1 MDNHKELIERLKI
14 DAEWAEG
21 QEWETPLCLWDDLMD
36 AVSAI
41 ATLTEENARLR
52 AELEQAKEKNAGLAL
67 ALLYDCNPN
76 EDCIGENEWSAI
88 GSELEQVKRERDG
101 IKSAFED
108 VASKPNCNTCCDRS
122 CMYRPRAGE
131 TTRFNCPLWRGRNP
145 K

>member
-1 MDNHKELIERLKI
+1 MDNPKELIERLKI

-41 ATLTEENARLR
+41 ATLTEENAQLR

-76 EDCIGENEWSAI
+76 EDCLGENEWSAI
-88 GSELEQVKRERDG
+88 GAELEQVKRERDATVSCIYEIEDDLDRG
-101 IKSAFED
+101 NDNDWAREHIEEWSSAQKE
-108 VASKPNCNTCCDRS
+108 
-122 CMYRPRAGE
+122 E
-131 TTRFNCPLWRGRNP
+131 
-145 K
+145 

>member
-1 MDNHKELIERLKI
+1 MDNPKELIEQLKI

-41 ATLTEENARLR
+41 ATLTEENAQLR

-76 EDCIGENEWSAI
+76 EDCLGENEWSAI
-88 GSELEQVKRERDG
+88 RSELEQVKRERDAAVSC
-101 IKSAFED
+101 IYEIED
-108 VASKPNCNTCCDRS
+108 DLDRGNDNDWAREHIEEWS
-122 CMYRPRAGE
+122 STQKE
-131 TTRFNCPLWRGRNP
+131 E
-145 K
+145 

>member
-1 MDNHKELIERLKI
+1 MDNPKELIERLKI

-41 ATLTEENARLR
+41 ATLTEENAQLR

-76 EDCIGENEWSAI
+76 EDCLGENEWSAI
-88 GSELEQVKRERDG
+88 GAELEQVKRERDAAVSCIYEIEDDLDRG
-101 IKSAFED
+101 NDNDWAREHIEEWSSAQKE
-108 VASKPNCNTCCDRS
+108 
-122 CMYRPRAGE
+122 E
-131 TTRFNCPLWRGRNP
+131 
-145 K
+145 